1 MRYGCIQEKIEYI
14 ATMQDIIPYI
24 ALSMGVAWASGINLY
39 AAILVLGLLGLTGHL
54 PLPETLQVLQNPIV
68 IAVAGFM
75 YCVEFFADKIQGVDS
90 AWDTLHT
97 FIRIPAGAVLAATA
111 VGDVDPAIAIS
122 AALVGG
128 GLTAGTHLTKASTRL
143 LVNTSPEPFSNIGAS
158 LAEDT
163 VVVGGLL
170 TALYYPSLFLVLLVV
185 FVALM
190 IWLLPILWRAL
201 KGIFDSVKG
210 FFERREVERLPQG

>member
-1 MRYGCIQEKIEYI
+1 MQEIL
-14 ATMQDIIPYI
+14 PYI

-39 AAILVLGLLGLTGHL
+39 AAILVLGLLGLSGNM

-68 IAVAGFM
+68 VGVAAFM
-75 YCVEFFADKIQGVDS
+75 YCVEFFTDKIQGVDS

-111 VGDVDPAIAIS
+111 VGDVDPAIALS

-170 TALYYPSLFLVLLVV
+170 TALYYPSLFLVLLVL

-190 IWLLPILWRAL
+190 IWLLPILMRSL
-201 KGIFDSVKG
+201 KGIFDSLKRFFGGRGVK
-210 FFERREVERLPQG
+210 RLPEG

>member
-1 MRYGCIQEKIEYI
+1 
-14 ATMQDIIPYI
+14 MQDILPYI

-39 AAILVLGLLGLTGHL
+39 AAVLVLGLLGLSGNM

-68 IAVAGFM
+68 IGVAGFM
-75 YCVEFFADKIQGVDS
+75 YCVEFFADKVQGVDS

-111 VGDVDPAIAIS
+111 VGEVDPAIAIS

-128 GLTAGTHLTKASTRL
+128 GLTAGTHLTKASARL

-163 VVVGGLL
+163 VVVAGLL
-170 TALYYPSLFLVLLVV
+170 TALYYPAVFLVFLVV
-185 FVALM
+185 FVVLM
-190 IWLLPILWRAL
+190 IWLLPILWRGI
-201 KGIFDSVKG
+201 KGICDSLRELFGTRGVK
-210 FFERREVERLPQG
+210 RLPEG

>member
-1 MRYGCIQEKIEYI
+1 MQEIL
-14 ATMQDIIPYI
+14 PYI

-39 AAILVLGLLGLTGHL
+39 AAILVLGLLGLSGNM
-54 PLPETLQVLQNPIV
+54 PLPETLQILQNPIV
-68 IAVAGFM
+68 IGVSGFM

-170 TALYYPSLFLVLLVV
+170 TALYYPSLFLVLLVA

-190 IWLLPILWRAL
+190 IWLLPILIRAL
-201 KGIFDSVKG
+201 KGIFDSLKWFFGGRRVK
-210 FFERREVERLPQG
+210 RLPEG

>member
-1 MRYGCIQEKIEYI
+1 MQEIL
-14 ATMQDIIPYI
+14 PYI

-39 AAILVLGLLGLTGHL
+39 AAILVLGLLGLSGNM

-68 IAVAGFM
+68 IGVAGFM

-170 TALYYPSLFLVLLVV
+170 TALYYPSLFLVLLVA

-190 IWLLPILWRAL
+190 IWLLPILIRAL
-201 KGIFDSVKG
+201 KGIFDSLKWFFGGRRVKR
-210 FFERREVERLPQG
+210 FPEV

>member
-1 MRYGCIQEKIEYI
+1 MQEIL
-14 ATMQDIIPYI
+14 PYI

-39 AAILVLGLLGLTGHL
+39 AAILVLGLLGLSGNM
-54 PLPETLQVLQNPIV
+54 PLPETLLVLQNPIV
-68 IAVAGFM
+68 IGVAGFM
-75 YCVEFFADKIQGVDS
+75 YCVEFFADKFQGVDS

-122 AALVGG
+122 VFPENKKPKSSLP
-128 GLTAGTHLTKASTRL
+128 LTKASTRL

-163 VVVGGLL
+163 AVVGGLL

-185 FVALM
+185 FMALM
-190 IWLLPILWRAL
+190 IWLLPILLRAL
-201 KGIFDSVKG
+201 KGIFDSLKWFFGGRGVK
-210 FFERREVERLPQG
+210 RLPEG

>member
-1 MRYGCIQEKIEYI
+1 MQEIL
-14 ATMQDIIPYI
+14 PYI

-39 AAILVLGLLGLTGHL
+39 AAILVLGLLGLSGNM
-54 PLPETLQVLQNPIV
+54 PLPETLLVLQNPIV
-68 IAVAGFM
+68 IGVAGFM

-90 AWDTLHT
+90 VWDTLHT

-122 AALVGG
+122 AVLVGG

-170 TALYYPSLFLVLLVV
+170 TALYYPSFFLVLLVA
-185 FVALM
+185 FVAMM
-190 IWLLPILWRAL
+190 IWLLPILMRAL
-201 KGIFDSVKG
+201 KGIFDSLKWFFGGRGVK
-210 FFERREVERLPQG
+210 RLPEG

>member
-1 MRYGCIQEKIEYI
+1 MQEIL
-14 ATMQDIIPYI
+14 PYI

-39 AAILVLGLLGLTGHL
+39 AAILVLGLLGLSGNM

-68 IAVAGFM
+68 IGVAGFM

-111 VGDVDPAIAIS
+111 VGEVDPAIAIS

-170 TALYYPSLFLVLLVV
+170 TALYYPSLFLVFLVV

-190 IWLLPILWRAL
+190 IWLLYCFREIPAC
-201 KGIFDSVKG
+201 FANSSVARVQRVQPKRPW
-210 FFERREVERLPQG
+210 FSLS

>member
-1 MRYGCIQEKIEYI
+1 
-14 ATMQDIIPYI
+14 
-24 ALSMGVAWASGINLY
+24 MGVAWASGINLY
-39 AAILVLGLLGLTGHL
+39 AAILVLGLLGLSGNM

-68 IAVAGFM
+68 IGVAGFM

-111 VGDVDPAIAIS
+111 VGDVDPAIAVS

-163 VVVGGLL
+163 AVVGGLL

-185 FVALM
+185 FIALM
-190 IWLLPILWRAL
+190 IWLLPILLRAL
-201 KGIFDSVKG
+201 KGIFDSLKCFFGGRRVK
-210 FFERREVERLPQG
+210 RLPEG

>member
-1 MRYGCIQEKIEYI
+1 MQEIL
-14 ATMQDIIPYI
+14 PYI

-39 AAILVLGLLGLTGHL
+39 AAILVLGLLGLSGNM

-68 IAVAGFM
+68 IGVAGFM

-170 TALYYPSLFLVLLVV
+170 MALYYPSLFLVFLVV

-190 IWLLPILWRAL
+190 VWLLPILWRAL
-201 KGIFDSVKG
+201 KGIFDSLKEFFGGRGVK
-210 FFERREVERLPQG
+210 RLPER

>member
-1 MRYGCIQEKIEYI
+1 MQE
-14 ATMQDIIPYI
+14 IIPYI

-39 AAILVLGLLGLTGHL
+39 AAILVLGLLGLSGNM
-54 PLPETLQVLQNPIV
+54 PLPETLRVLQNPIV
-68 IAVAGFM
+68 IGVAGLM

-90 AWDTLHT
+90 AWDTLQT

-111 VGDVDPAIAIS
+111 VGDVDPAIVLS
-122 AALVGG
+122 AALIGG

-170 TALYYPSLFLVLLVV
+170 TALYYPSLFLVFLVL
-185 FVALM
+185 FVAMML
-190 IWLLPILWRAL
+190 WLLPILWRAL
-201 KGIFDSVKG
+201 KGIYASLRTFFGPDKVK
-210 FFERREVERLPQG
+210 RLPLG

>member
-1 MRYGCIQEKIEYI
+1 
-14 ATMQDIIPYI
+14 MQDIIPYI

-39 AAILVLGLLGLTGHL
+39 AAILVLGLLGHTGSM
-54 PLPETLQVLQNPIV
+54 PLPETLQVLQNPLVIV
-68 IAVAGFM
+68 VAGFM
-75 YCVEFFADKIQGVDS
+75 YSVEFFADKIQGLDS

-111 VGDVDPAIAIS
+111 IGDVDPAIALA

-128 GLTAGTHLTKASTRL
+128 GLAAGTHLTKASTRL
-143 LVNTSPEPFSNIGAS
+143 LVNTSPEPLSNIGVS
-158 LAEDT
+158 LAEDA

-170 TALYYPSLFLVLLVV
+170 TALYYPSLFLVFLVV
-185 FVALM
+185 FIALM

-201 KGIFDSVKG
+201 KGIFDSLRG
-210 FFERREVERLPQG
+210 FFSCREVKRLPEG

>member
-1 MRYGCIQEKIEYI
+1 MQEIL
-14 ATMQDIIPYI
+14 PYI

-39 AAILVLGLLGLTGHL
+39 AAILVLGLLGLSGNM
-54 PLPETLQVLQNPIV
+54 PLPETLQILQNPIV
-68 IAVAGFM
+68 IGVSGFM

-128 GLTAGTHLTKASTRL
+128 GVTAGTHLTKASTRL

-170 TALYYPSLFLVLLVV
+170 TALYYPSLFLVLLVA

-190 IWLLPILWRAL
+190 IWLLPILIRAL
-201 KGIFDSVKG
+201 KGIFDSLKEA
-210 FFERREVERLPQG
+210 FARSLR

>member
-1 MRYGCIQEKIEYI
+1 MHEI
-14 ATMQDIIPYI
+14 TPYI

-39 AAILVLGLLGLTGHL
+39 AAILVLGLLGLTGNM

-68 IAVAGFM
+68 IGVAGFM
-75 YCVEFFADKIQGVDS
+75 YCVEFFADKIQGIDS

-111 VGDVDPAIAIS
+111 VGEVDPAIAIS

-170 TALYYPSLFLVLLVV
+170 TALYFPSLFLVLLVV

-201 KGIFDSVKG
+201 KGILDTLKG
-210 FFERREVERLPQG
+210 FFGGREVKRLPEG

>member
-1 MRYGCIQEKIEYI
+1 MQEIL
-14 ATMQDIIPYI
+14 PYI

-39 AAILVLGLLGLTGHL
+39 AAILVLGLLGLSGNM

-68 IAVAGFM
+68 IGVAGFM

-90 AWDTLHT
+90 AWDTLQT

-111 VGDVDPAIAIS
+111 VGDVDPAIAVS

-128 GLTAGTHLTKASTRL
+128 GLTAGTHLTKASARL

-163 VVVGGLL
+163 AVVGGLL
-170 TALYYPSLFLVLLVV
+170 TALYYPSFFLVLLVV
-185 FVALM
+185 FMALM
-190 IWLLPILWRAL
+190 IWLLPILLRAL
-201 KGIFDSVKG
+201 KGIFDSLKCFFGGRGVK
-210 FFERREVERLPQG
+210 RLPEG

>member
-1 MRYGCIQEKIEYI
+1 MQEIL
-14 ATMQDIIPYI
+14 PYI

-39 AAILVLGLLGLTGHL
+39 AAILVLGLLGLSGNM

-68 IAVAGFM
+68 IGVAGFM

-170 TALYYPSLFLVLLVV
+170 TALYYPSLFLVFLLL

-190 IWLLPILWRAL
+190 VWLLPILWRSL
-201 KGIFDSVKG
+201 KGIYDSWRG
-210 FFERREVERLPQG
+210 LSGGGG

>member
-1 MRYGCIQEKIEYI
+1 MQEIL
-14 ATMQDIIPYI
+14 PYI

-39 AAILVLGLLGLTGHL
+39 AAVLVLGLLGLSGNM
-54 PLPETLQVLQNPIV
+54 PLPEALHVLQNPVV
-68 IAVAGFM
+68 IGVAGFM

-163 VVVGGLL
+163 VVLGGLL
-170 TALYYPSLFLVLLVV
+170 TALYYPSLFLVLLAA

-190 IWLLPILWRAL
+190 IWSLPILIRAL
-201 KGIFDSVKG
+201 KGIFDSLKG
-210 FFERREVERLPQG
+210 FFRGRGVKRLPEG

>member
-1 MRYGCIQEKIEYI
+1 MQEIL
-14 ATMQDIIPYI
+14 PYI

-39 AAILVLGLLGLTGHL
+39 AAVLVLGLLGLSGNM
-54 PLPETLQVLQNPIV
+54 PLPEALHVLQNPVV
-68 IAVAGFM
+68 IGVAGFM

-170 TALYYPSLFLVLLVV
+170 TALYYPSLFLVLLAA

-190 IWLLPILWRAL
+190 IWSLPILIRAL
-201 KGIFDSVKG
+201 KGIFDSLKG
-210 FFERREVERLPQG
+210 FFRGRGVKRLPEG

>member
-1 MRYGCIQEKIEYI
+1 MQEIL
-14 ATMQDIIPYI
+14 PYI

-39 AAILVLGLLGLTGHL
+39 AAILVLGLLGLSGNM

-68 IAVAGFM
+68 IGVAGFM

-90 AWDTLHT
+90 AWDALQT

-128 GLTAGTHLTKASTRL
+128 GLTAGTHLAKASTRL

-170 TALYYPSLFLVLLVV
+170 TALYYPSLFLVFLLV
-185 FVALM
+185 FVVLL

-201 KGIFDSVKG
+201 KEIFDSLKG
-210 FFERREVERLPQG
+210 FFGGRGVKRLPEG

>member
-1 MRYGCIQEKIEYI
+1 MQEIL
-14 ATMQDIIPYI
+14 AYI

-39 AAILVLGLLGLTGHL
+39 AAILVLGLLGLSGNM

-68 IAVAGFM
+68 IGVAGFM

-111 VGDVDPAIAIS
+111 VGDVDPAIAVS

-163 VVVGGLL
+163 AVVGGLL

-185 FVALM
+185 FIALM
-190 IWLLPILWRAL
+190 IWLLPILLRAL
-201 KGIFDSVKG
+201 KGIFDSLKCFFGGRRVK
-210 FFERREVERLPQG
+210 RLPEG

>member
-1 MRYGCIQEKIEYI
+1 MQEIL
-14 ATMQDIIPYI
+14 PYI

-39 AAILVLGLLGLTGHL
+39 AAILVLGLLGLSGNM

-68 IAVAGFM
+68 IGVAGFM

-170 TALYYPSLFLVLLVV
+170 TALYYPSLFLVFLVV

-190 IWLLPILWRAL
+190 IWLLPILMRAL
-201 KGIFDSVKG
+201 KGIFDSLKG
-210 FFERREVERLPQG
+210 FFGGRGVKRLPER